1 MNGIKLD
8 HSQVLSLLPQRRKN
22 AHKGDF
28 GRILLLCGSVGY
40 TGAAALAAMGALRA
54 GAGLVYLGV
63 PESIYTIAAV
73 KLTEPIVFPLPEK
86 DGKLAAAAIN
96 EIANVLHKMDAV
108 LIGPGLGQSEDTFA
122 VTRWV
127 LENFSGP
134 VVVDADGINVLSSHK
149 NILRGRTNPTILT
162 PHEGEFSRLT
172 GNYPTDRITDAQ
184 KLAQDLGVVVVLK
197 GFESIITDGTTT
209 YINPTGNPG
218 MAVGGSGDVLAGVIT
233 SLLGQGVT
241 PLQAAA
247 CGVWLHGAAGDICAD
262 EIGQYGM
269 LPSDM
274 LNVLPRLMK

>member
-28 GRILLLCGSVGY
+28 GRVLLLCGSVGY

-172 GNYPTDRITDAQ
+172 GSYPTDRITDAQ